1 MIAALPSQK
10 LTFQRSRDKAIGIR
24 YGTVAFLNLK
34 MEISYTKHTDGTELA
49 YRHHPASSQQQ
60 HKPGV
65 LFLPG
70 YGSDMEGTKATKI
83 FSWATQQ
90 GLQATLMD
98 YGGHGNSSGQFTEGT
113 FGQWCDHAGHIL
125 ETITSGPQILV
136 GSSMGGWIMMLL
148 ALQCPQRVCG
158 LMGLATA
165 TDFPSRLIL
174 PSLSNEQKQEL
185 RRKGETILTYSS
197 LPITQ
202 RYIEESVNHHLF
214 ETERLRNLTCPV
226 TLIHGV
232 QDSVVPWMWSCQ
244 LQQELG
250 SDSVTVI
257 LIKNDGHRLSEPQSL
272 DILINNLA
280 RLYEAV

>member
-1 MIAALPSQK
+1 M
-10 LTFQRSRDKAIGIR
+10 R
-24 YGTVAFLNLK
+24 VVHN
-34 MEISYTKHTDGTELA
+34 MEISYSKHTDGTQLA
-49 YRHHPASSQQQ
+49 YRHHPASSQQMD
-60 HKPGV
+60 KPGI

-70 YGSDMEGTKATKI
+70 YGSDMEGTKATKL
-83 FSWATQQ
+83 FNWAREQ

-98 YGGHGNSSGQFTEGT
+98 YGGHGSSSGRFTNGT
-113 FGQWCDHAGHIL
+113 LGQWRDHASHIL
-125 ETITSGPQILV
+125 ETIASGPQILV

-148 ALQCPQRVCG
+148 ALQWPQRVSG

-174 PSLSNEQKQEL
+174 PSLTNEQKQEL

-197 LPITQ
+197 LPITEH
-202 RYIEESVNHHLF
+202 YIQESVNHHLF
-214 ETERLRNLTCPV
+214 DTGHLRNLTCPV
-226 TLIHGV
+226 ALIHGV

-272 DILINNLA
+272 DIAINNLA
-280 RLYEAV
+280 RMCKESYDYSL